1 MLTTNPLPFLPA
13 GRALRQH
20 RLLLQGLLTAEPAVH
35 LLPSLLSLPLGAE
48 PLPDPAAIMAGP
60 ALLGLAGPPTSG
72 RSLALLQVAQRWAS
86 SGAPGAVL
94 YLPLVQADAPNLSPR
109 AVIAGAVH
117 RAGLPPALADGG
129 RPGVLLLDDWELL
142 SADRRAIWRAA
153 LTASA
158 QSWPALR
165 AVVALPE
172 GERWDELA
180 LVELPAPDEAR
191 AAAWLAHLLHGHDTA
206 PLVAALR
213 REPLARLRSSLADI
227 ALLALTYP
235 LAGMPAGRT
244 ELYEQAYALV
254 RPLAAEAN
262 IGRAALRHYRL
273 ARSLAGGDD
282 LETLASLAPTER
294 AAVAPLAAGLLD
306 DPLPVLTSLWGDG
319 TPDQADLRALAA
331 CALESPARAPL
342 WGLRLVERLASPEAP
357 EAERALLHSLAPALP
372 ALLAAA
378 AQADEPRALAAA
390 AAMASAFGKPDV
402 ERGTGDDGQ
411 VTEDGAGP
419 HRLPSTVYRP
429 ELWLA
434 LVDDLSAPPALRWL
448 AADVLAAAPPAP
460 ESLVPPSIADA
471 TTLAARCFVAALGGE
486 ATQRLLATPPFRAGL
501 EALLSARHAGE
512 RRARAA
518 RAIVSSATLPE
529 QLRALALAAVGD
541 PQLVERTVA
550 GGSADMRRAA
560 LAELGQREPEEALAA
575 IGRVLAAL
583 PADDPTRREALDA
596 AARLSLP
603 AATGLLAR
611 AALGGHG
618 AQPGCGD
625 DRRPPTA
632 DQTADV
638 WRSSVIGRRSSES
651 ELAVRLHAVDLLAGR
666 GPGGRLLLRR
676 LMGWAGLPVMLRAAA
691 AGHLGRL
698 GAAEALPDLRG
709 LLETSDAPLLRR
721 AAAGALGALGAR
733 AGMGDQ
739 VAAALITGLRR
750 VGVDTALGERIA
762 RALGH
767 TGANMALPTLAALL
781 GPQLEAALRGA
792 WLRRLPDLATQPAT
806 AWPSLARPNDARL
819 ALMDA
824 LADGGT
830 TADPPTSLGELTAR
844 QATRIAVAACAAL
857 GDLVERRPDLAPTAL
872 VALRGALADPAR
884 TEVVRAALDTLA
896 RVGDPAA
903 ELAALL
909 DNPSAPAA
917 LRWLALERLGAAPAA
932 RELALRRLELGVDDL
947 FLQSAIIGLLGAHA
961 HQAALPSLR
970 RLARGVEQAPQL
982 RRAAVAAL
990 GRLSG
995 PEATEALLAI
1005 AADPTAPGELR
1016 CTAADA
1022 LPAELSGEP
1031 RAALRQAARAARQQL
1046 EPGLAL
1052 ARALA
1057 RAGDHEALP
1066 ALVRSSQSAQGAEA
1080 VASIEAITALGD
1092 ASTTPLL
1099 VRISQSPMAT
1109 PGVRLAAVSA
1119 LLRVGGDEYLPL
1131 LREYLA
1137 AASPPLR
1144 MQAYAALAATR
1155 PDDPRLGEPLADP
1168 AAPLTLR
1175 LQALRHVSARTPDD
1189 SVIGLVVTNPAE
1201 QPQLRLAAAAA
1212 LGSIATAE
1220 SVAALSTVLE
1230 AATPQPTLAAPVLRQ
1245 RCVESL
1251 GALARPASPASASAR
1266 AALTGIIADA
1276 GQLPEHRQWAAER
1289 LLRY

>member
-1 MLTTNPLPFLPA
+1 
-13 GRALRQH
+13 
-20 RLLLQGLLTAEPAVH
+20 
-35 LLPSLLSLPLGAE
+35 
-48 PLPDPAAIMAGP
+48 
-60 ALLGLAGPPTSG
+60 
-72 RSLALLQVAQRWAS
+72 
-86 SGAPGAVL
+86 
-94 YLPLVQADAPNLSPR
+94 
-109 AVIAGAVH
+109 
-117 RAGLPPALADGG
+117 
-129 RPGVLLLDDWELL
+129 
-142 SADRRAIWRAA
+142 
-153 LTASA
+153 
-158 QSWPALR
+158 
-165 AVVALPE
+165 
-172 GERWDELA
+172 
-180 LVELPAPDEAR
+180 
-191 AAAWLAHLLHGHDTA
+191 
-206 PLVAALR
+206 
-213 REPLARLRSSLADI
+213 
-227 ALLALTYP
+227 
-235 LAGMPAGRT
+235 
-244 ELYEQAYALV
+244 
-254 RPLAAEAN
+254 
-262 IGRAALRHYRL
+262 
-273 ARSLAGGDD
+273 
-282 LETLASLAPTER
+282 
-294 AAVAPLAAGLLD
+294 
-306 DPLPVLTSLWGDG
+306 
-319 TPDQADLRALAA
+319 
-331 CALESPARAPL
+331 
-342 WGLRLVERLASPEAP
+342 
-357 EAERALLHSLAPALP
+357 
-372 ALLAAA
+372 
-378 AQADEPRALAAA
+378 
-390 AAMASAFGKPDV
+390 
-402 ERGTGDDGQ
+402 
-411 VTEDGAGP
+411 
-419 HRLPSTVYRP
+419 
-429 ELWLA
+429 
-434 LVDDLSAPPALRWL
+434 VDDLSAPPALRWL
-448 AADVLAAAPPAP
+448 AADLLAAARPAP
-460 ESLVPPSIADA
+460 DALAPPSIADA
-471 TTLAARCFVAALGGE
+471 TTLAARFFVAALGGE
-486 ATQRLLATPPFRAGL
+486 ATQRLLVTPPFRAGL

-512 RRARAA
+512 RRTRAA
-518 RAIVSSATLPE
+518 RAIVGSATLPE
-529 QLRALALAAVGD
+529 QLRALALVAVGD
-541 PQLVERTVA
+541 PQLVERTAA

-575 IGRVLAAL
+575 ISRVLAEL
-583 PADDPTRREALDA
+583 PADDPARREALDA

-611 AALGGHG
+611 AVLGGYG
-618 AQPGCGD
+618 AQPDSSGD
-625 DRRPPTA
+625 DRRPTT
-632 DQTADV
+632 DDRTADV
-638 WRSSVIGRRSSES
+638 WRSSVVGRRSSES

-666 GPGGRLLLRR
+666 GPGGRLLLQR
-676 LMGWAGLPVMLRAAA
+676 LMLWGGLPVMLRAAA

-698 GAAEALPDLRG
+698 GAVEALPGLRG
-709 LLETSDAPLLRR
+709 LLETSAAPLLRR

-733 AGMGDQ
+733 AGVGDQ

-781 GPQLEAALRGA
+781 GPQLEAALRSA

-806 AWPSLARPNDARL
+806 AWPSMARPDDARL

-872 VALRGALADPAR
+872 VALRAALADPAR

-909 DNPSAPAA
+909 DDPSAPTA

-932 RELALRRLELGVDDL
+932 RELALRRLELGADEL
-947 FLQSAIIGLLGAHA
+947 FLQSAIIGLLGVHA

-970 RLARGVEQAPQL
+970 RLARGAEQAPHL

-990 GRLSG
+990 GRLSD

-1016 CTAADA
+1016 CAAADA

-1031 RAALRQAARAARQQL
+1031 RAALRQAARAARQQP
-1046 EPGLAL
+1046 EPELAL

-1066 ALVRSSQSAQGAEA
+1066 ILVRSSQSAQVVQA
-1080 VASIEAITALGD
+1080 VASIEAIAALGD

-1099 VRISQSPMAT
+1099 VRISQSPTAT

-1155 PDDPRLGEPLADP
+1155 PDDPRLGEPLADL

-1189 SVIGLVVTNPAE
+1189 SVISLAVTNPAE

-1230 AATPQPTLAAPVLRQ
+1230 AAAPQPTLAAPVLRQ

-1251 GALARPASPASASAR
+1251 GALVRHASPASAAAR
-1266 AALTGIIADA
+1266 AALTRIAADT
-1276 GQLPEHRQWAAER
+1276 GQPPEHRQWAAER

>member
-1 MLTTNPLPFLPA
+1 MLTTNSLPFLPA

-35 LLPSLLSLPLGAE
+35 LLPGLLSLPLGVE

-60 ALLGLAGPPTSG
+60 ALLGLAGAPTSG

-117 RAGLPPALADGG
+117 RAGLPPALADGA

-142 SADRRAIWRAA
+142 SADRRAVWRAA
-153 LTASA
+153 LTSSA
-158 QSWPALR
+158 QAWPALH
-165 AVVALPE
+165 AVVALPA
-172 GERWDELA
+172 GERWDDLA

-191 AAAWLAHLLHGHDTA
+191 AAAWLAHLLPGHDTA

-213 REPLARLRSSLADI
+213 GEPLARLRSSLADI

-342 WGLRLVERLASPEAP
+342 WGLRLAERLASPEAP

-390 AAMASAFGKPDV
+390 AAVARALV
-402 ERGTGDDGQ
+402 GTG
-411 VTEDGAGP
+411 
-419 HRLPSTVYRP
+419 
-429 ELWLA
+429 ELWLT

-448 AADVLAAAPPAP
+448 AADLLAAAPPAP
-460 ESLVPPSIADA
+460 EALAPPSIADA

-486 ATQRLLATPPFRAGL
+486 ATQRLLATSPFRAGL

-541 PQLVERTVA
+541 PQLVERTMA

-560 LAELGQREPEEALAA
+560 LAELEQREPEEALAA
-575 IGRVLAAL
+575 IYRVLAAL
-583 PADDPTRREALDA
+583 PADDPARREALDA

-603 AATGLLAR
+603 AATALLAR

-618 AQPGCGD
+618 AQPGGGD
-625 DRRPPTA
+625 DRRPATA
-632 DQTADV
+632 DRTADV
-638 WRSSVIGRRSSES
+638 WRSSAGGRLASES

-698 GAAEALPDLRG
+698 GATEALPDLRG

-733 AGMGDQ
+733 ESMGDQ
-739 VAAALITGLRR
+739 VARALITGLRR

-857 GDLVERRPDLAPTAL
+857 GDLVERRPDLAPMAL
-872 VALRGALADPAR
+872 VALRAALADPAR
-884 TEVVRAALDTLA
+884 TEVVRAALDMLA
-896 RVGDPAA
+896 RIGDPAA
-903 ELAALL
+903 ELVALL
-909 DNPSAPAA
+909 DNPSAPTV

-932 RELALRRLELGVDDL
+932 RELALRRLELGADDL

-970 RLARGVEQAPQL
+970 RLARGAEQAPQL

-1016 CTAADA
+1016 CAAADA

-1031 RAALRQAARAARQQL
+1031 RAALRQAARAARQQP

-1066 ALVRSSQSAQGAEA
+1066 ALVRHSQSAQGAEA

-1099 VRISQSPMAT
+1099 VRISQSPTAA

-1189 SVIGLVVTNPAE
+1189 RVIGLVVTNPAE

-1212 LGSIATAE
+1212 LGFIATAE
-1220 SVAALSTVLE
+1220 AVAALSTVLE

-1266 AALTGIIADA
+1266 AALTGIVADA
-1276 GQLPEHRQWAAER
+1276 GQPPEHRQWAAER